1 MNIQRKNNMN
11 DLWIVTRV
19 AMVCMMATL
28 IIGTWY
34 DGITYTKKVR
44 HVPCSVAITD
54 MAKQFNVTL
63 LNECEVT
70 D

>member
-1 MNIQRKNNMN
+1 MKYFS
-11 DLWIVTRV
+11 DLGIVLNV
-19 AMVCMMATL
+19 AACCITGVL

-44 HVPCSVAITD
+44 YAPCSVSITD

-63 LNECEVT
+63 LNECEVV